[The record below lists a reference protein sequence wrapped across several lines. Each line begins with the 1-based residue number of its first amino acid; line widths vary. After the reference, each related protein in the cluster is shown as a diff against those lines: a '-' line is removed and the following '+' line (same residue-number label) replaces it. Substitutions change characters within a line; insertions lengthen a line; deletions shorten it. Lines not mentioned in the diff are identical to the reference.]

1 LRSPER
7 LALLVGKEWRELRAA
22 RAWWLFLLAAG
33 ALVGH
38 AFVTAVAT
46 YAEVSGAGGGPAA
59 LSQGVS
65 PLDGFI
71 VPVFGAYAIAA
82 TLLLPFVAIRLMA
95 TDKESGSASL
105 TLASGVR
112 AGELVLAKFLVA
124 LAGWLVAVV
133 PGLVALVLWRVAGGH
148 LNGAEAGVVLFGHLL
163 RAAFTIALALAAAA
177 ITESA
182 STAAIVALGVTL
194 GTWAL
199 DFVGAVQG
207 GAAQRLARLT
217 PDAALRVFERGE
229 LSVAVVM
236 SSLVVIVAFL
246 AIAALALRMSRTP
259 RRSGLLMA
267 LVLLGAVVA
276 AGAAGRARGSADLSE
291 DRRNS
296 FSPADER
303 ALAAIREPL
312 DVEVHLSP
320 EDPRLADLERGVL
333 HQLERSMHDVRVR
346 YVSASATGL
355 FDKPDPS
362 YGEVWYTIGRRREMS
377 RSTTVP
383 IVLESIYRVA
393 GTQPP
398 AAGIDAPYPGY
409 PLVMRAGAR
418 WIIFFVVWP
427 LLVLLGWRAS
437 RRPSAP
443 SLSDL

>member
-1 LRSPER
+1 MRSPER
-7 LALLVGKEWRELRAA
+7 LALLLCNAWRELRAA

-38 AFVTAVAT
+38 AFVTAIAT

-82 TLLLPFVAIRLMA
+82 TLLLPFVAIRLMSA
-95 TDKESGSASL
+95 DKESGSASL
-105 TLASGVR
+105 TLASGVQP
-112 AGELVLAKFLVA
+112 AELVLAKFLVA
-124 LAGWLVAVV
+124 LLGWGVAVV
-133 PGLVALVLWRVAGGH
+133 PGLVALVLWRMAGGH
-148 LNGAEAGVVLFGHLL
+148 LFGAEVGVVLLGHLL

-177 ITESA
+177 VTESA

-194 GTWAL
+194 GAWAL
-199 DFVGAVQG
+199 DFIGAVQG
-207 GAAQRLARLT
+207 GTAQRLARLT

-229 LSVAVVM
+229 LSAAVVA
-236 SSLVVIVAFL
+236 SSVVVIVALL
-246 AIAALALRMSRTP
+246 AIAATALRISRTP
-259 RRSGLLMA
+259 RRSAARIA
-267 LVLLGAVVA
+267 LVLVGTVVLLA
-276 AGAAGRARGSADLSE
+276 ATARLPSSADLSE

-303 ALAAIREPL
+303 ALAGIREPL

-333 HQLERSMHDVRVR
+333 QKLERSMHDVRVH
-346 YVSASATGL
+346 YVATSATGL
-355 FDKPDPS
+355 FDRPDPS
-362 YGEVWYTIGRRREMS
+362 YGEVWYTIGRQRGMS

-383 IVLESIYRVA
+383 IVLESIYRAA
-393 GTQPP
+393 GMQPP
-398 AAGIDAPYPGY
+398 AQGADPPYPGY
-409 PLVMRAGAR
+409 PLVMHDGAR
-418 WIIFFVVWP
+418 WIIFFILWP
-427 LLVLLGWRAS
+427 LVVLLGWRMS
-437 RRPSAP
+437 RRPSTP